1 MTPVQLVADTNVLSY
16 IFNRAALGIAY
27 EELIGSRSVGITGY
41 SIAELRAGVVMAR
54 WGERRRAEHSR
65 FVDEFSH
72 VADTREMAE
81 VCGTIRGMRFRVG
94 RPIEWAD
101 AWAAA
106 CAICL
111 DVPLVTH
118 DRDHERIPGLR
129 VLTVH
134 NEWRVRETDRDAF
147 ESGPLLLSESP
158 SRSQPLRACGSA
170 HE

>member
-1 MTPVQLVADTNVLSY
+1 MT
-16 IFNRAALGIAY
+16 
-27 EELIGSRSVGITGY
+27 SVGITGY
-41 SIAELRAGVVMAR
+41 CIAELRAGVVMAR

-106 CAICL
+106 CAASMA
-111 DVPLVTH
+111 
-118 DRDHERIPGLR
+118 RSRNGSRYLR
-129 VLTVH
+129 
-134 NEWRVRETDRDAF
+134 EWAAIVE
-147 ESGPLLLSESP
+147 
-158 SRSQPLRACGSA
+158 
-170 HE
+170 